1 MALQPNELFT
11 SNTEA
16 AKLRIF
22 STSTQPKTFA
32 AGAVKLLKGIPVA
45 FDTVAK
51 FWKVWADAGANET
64 DLIRGFV
71 WADDIQ
77 LEAGGEV
84 LGNVMLAGRIHAAD
98 VPLPGGETQPN
109 LDAALQSGVRER
121 TGIIIEGLAEFR

>member
-11 SNTEA
+11 SNTEP

-22 STSTQPKTFA
+22 SESTQPKTFA
-32 AGAVKLLKGIPVA
+32 AGAVTLAKGSPIA

-51 FWKVWADAGANET
+51 TWKVWANAGANET
-64 DLIRGFV
+64 NLIRGFV
-71 WADDIQ
+71 WPDAVK

-84 LGNVMLAGRIHAAD
+84 LGQVLMAGRVHAGD
-98 VPLPGGETQPN
+98 VPLPAGETQPN